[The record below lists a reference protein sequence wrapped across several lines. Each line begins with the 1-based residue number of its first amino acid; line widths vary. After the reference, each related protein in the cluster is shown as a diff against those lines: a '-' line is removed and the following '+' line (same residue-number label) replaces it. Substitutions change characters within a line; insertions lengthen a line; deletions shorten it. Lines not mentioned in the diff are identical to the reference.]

1 MAFVWF
7 VRPRRCF
14 IIKMLLLERAQLVER
29 GQPILAVPSPY
40 DLSVLEFV
48 DVDGLDVH
56 LTILGWKAHERCF
69 LRARKL
75 RAHDDLVSVPEN
87 FRRGDCEIGKALR
100 QIIEDELDACSARRL
115 TRCRWNVGPLLAHD
129 LLGKCRISLV
139 EGVIP
144 NSDAG
149 AGTGRETCKRMARKT
164 ATHSAIA

>member
-1 MAFVWF
+1 
-7 VRPRRCF
+7 
-14 IIKMLLLERAQLVER
+14 
-29 GQPILAVPSPY
+29 
-40 DLSVLEFV
+40 
-48 DVDGLDVH
+48 
-56 LTILGWKAHERCF
+56 
-69 LRARKL
+69 
-75 RAHDDLVSVPEN
+75 
-87 FRRGDCEIGKALR
+87 GDCEIGKALR

-164 ATHSAIA
+164 ATHSAIASADAIAARRMSELQSQNAASPYLTSESCFCLSAAFTGRPEAGNCSTVACWPSLMRVSSTVSPSGNSSAS